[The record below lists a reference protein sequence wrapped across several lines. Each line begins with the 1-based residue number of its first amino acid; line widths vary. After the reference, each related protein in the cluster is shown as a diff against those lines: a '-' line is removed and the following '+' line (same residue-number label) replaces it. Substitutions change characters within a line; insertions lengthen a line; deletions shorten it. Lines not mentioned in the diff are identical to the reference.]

1 MKMENSNVKVSVDVV
16 QKKSNAAWIC
26 GLIGFITSLPNSLC
40 ALICAG
46 ATTAAAGL
54 SAGLSAK
61 GADFDQAAADAA
73 AAKAATGASGLLW
86 TVLAISVICFI
97 LSFMGKSKASIVTGI
112 LLILGG
118 LFILVNGFVGF
129 GSMLWGTA
137 TGILYLVSGIVSIT
151 NYKKSI

>member
-61 GADFDQAAADAA
+61 GADFDPAAADAA

-97 LSFMGKSKASIVTGI
+97 LSFMGKYFRLFPIISDYFRYSINTYRPCRLRRP
-112 LLILGG
+112 LLPQPPRLPRD
-118 LFILVNGFVGF
+118 LSYRQLPTR
-129 GSMLWGTA
+129 W
-137 TGILYLVSGIVSIT
+137 
-151 NYKKSI
+151 